1 MRKEKLEI
9 KQNQLRDTKKG
20 VTKLKPA
27 ITDYPEHYRNYVNL
41 VPEGNI
47 IEILE
52 SQLHDTKNLLADIKK
67 EQADFRYAE
76 GKWSVLEVVGHVM
89 DTERI
94 MNYRILRMA
103 RGDQTPLAG
112 YDDEK
117 YVEESNFSSR
127 TIADLLAEWTVVRAA
142 TVALLKGLP
151 EGAWTK
157 TGIANNGEFTVNSI
171 AYIIAGHERHHVGLL
186 KSRYMLG

>member
-1 MRKEKLEI
+1 
-9 KQNQLRDTKKG
+9 
-20 VTKLKPA
+20 LKPA

-41 VPEGNI
+41 VPEGKI

-52 SQLHDTKNLLADIKK
+52 SQLHDTKNLLADIRK

-117 YVEESNFSSR
+117 YVEESFFSNR
-127 TIADLLAEWTVVRAA
+127 TIADLLSEWTVVRAA
-142 TVALLKGLP
+142 TIALLKGLP

>member
-1 MRKEKLEI
+1 M
-9 KQNQLRDTKKG
+9 
-20 VTKLKPA
+20 KPA
-27 ITDYPEHYRNYVNL
+27 ITEYPEHYRNYVNL

-47 IEILE
+47 VEIIG
-52 SQLHDTKNLLADIKK
+52 SQLNDTKKLLADITK

-117 YVEESNFSSR
+117 YVEESSFSTR
-127 TIADLLAEWTVVRAA
+127 TIADLLSEWTVVRAA

-157 TGIANNGEFTVNSI
+157 TGFANNGEFTVNSI

-186 KSRYMLG
+186 KSKYMLG

>member
-1 MRKEKLEI
+1 M
-9 KQNQLRDTKKG
+9 
-20 VTKLKPA
+20 KPA
-27 ITDYPEHYRNYVNL
+27 ITEYPEHYRNYVNL
-41 VPEGNI
+41 VPEGDIVEI
-47 IEILE
+47 IE
-52 SQLHDTKNLLADIKK
+52 SQLNDTKKLLADITK

-76 GKWSVLEVVGHVM
+76 GKWNVLEVVGHVM

-117 YVEESNFSSR
+117 YVEESFYSTR
-127 TIADLLAEWTVVRAA
+127 TIADLLSEWTVVRAA

-151 EGAWTK
+151 KGAWTK
-157 TGIANNGEFTVNSI
+157 TGFANNGEFTVNSI

>member
-1 MRKEKLEI
+1 M
-9 KQNQLRDTKKG
+9 
-20 VTKLKPA
+20 KPA

-151 EGAWTK
+151 KASWMK
-157 TGIANNGEFTVNSI
+157 TGFANNGEFTVNSI